1 MAVAGM
7 SATVELEPADEVV
20 VVPGPGDEPRWSDLD
35 GLIADVD
42 RHGLGTGTQL
52 LTATVR
58 TFCDVLDGLGMARPG
73 GFHLRYSTD
82 IPRAV
87 GMAGS
92 SALVLAALSVLG
104 RHAGVPWP
112 AAVLPPIALGVETG
126 RLGIA
131 AGLQDRVVQSRGGLV
146 AMDFSELRADARFGV
161 HHGEDDA
168 VDPDRLP
175 ALFVGWRSAAAEPS
189 DGFHRVLRSRFDEGD
204 VEVRRGLQRLAA
216 IVLDGRAAL
225 RWRDADRFAD
235 LVAENMAVRRTLAPI
250 AAAQL
255 APIDRLLDAG
265 IPATFTGSGGAVVGL
280 MPTGGLDVVR
290 GAVEGL
296 DVEIRAI
303 EVSPPHPDGV
313 PVVERI

>member
-1 MAVAGM
+1 MAVDGLA
-7 SATVELEPADEVV
+7 ATVELEPADDVV
-20 VVPGPGDEPRWSDLD
+20 VVPGPDDEPSWPDLD
-35 GLIADVD
+35 GLVSDVD
-42 RHGLGTGTQL
+42 RHGLGTGVQL

-58 TFCDVLDGLGMARPG
+58 TFCDVLDGLGLDRPS
-73 GFHLRYSTD
+73 GFHLRYTTG

-104 RHAGVPWP
+104 RHAGLAWP
-112 AAVLPPIALGVETG
+112 AAVLPPVALGVETG

-131 AGLQDRVVQSRGGLV
+131 AGLQDRVVQARGGLV

-161 HHGEDDA
+161 HHGEDEPI
-168 VDPDRLP
+168 DPDHLP
-175 ALFVGWRSAAAEPS
+175 PLFVGWRTGAAEPS
-189 DGFHRVLRSRFDEGD
+189 DGFHGVLRSRYEEGH

-225 RWRDADRFAD
+225 RWGDLDRFGV
-235 LVAENMAVRRTLAPI
+235 LMAENMAVRRTLAPV

-255 APIDRLLDAG
+255 APIDRLLAAG
-265 IPATFTGSGGAVVGL
+265 IPATFTGSGGAVVGV
-280 MPTGGLDVVR
+280 MPDAGPDVVR
-290 GAVEGL
+290 DAVEGL

-303 EVSPPHPDGV
+303 DAAPAYPDGV
-313 PVVERI
+313 PVVDEV